1 MTTENSTLVFG
12 VRTREANASL
22 EQMRR
27 ELTKTYDLVDSLT
40 AKQVASSSAMV
51 GSSKDTIASARAVTD
66 ALEQQELAT
75 REMSRTSVSYRKKVG
90 EANASFK
97 AGLKTTATDLI
108 KFRNDVEKAA
118 LDPTTALGLANIEE
132 VTAAA
137 RKRISQLQAMTVAEA
152 RNNLQALEKA
162 QSSARAKELAA
173 LRADITE
180 RSKIAAAENKR
191 VEQLQTM
198 AAAEAR
204 NNLQTMERAQ
214 SSARAKELAALRA
227 DITERS
233 KISAARNEQAVNSL
247 KALEDAQSQGRAREL
262 AALRA
267 SITERNNIMQ
277 AAAARHAD
285 TRRKQTELA
294 IKYDEMELAS
304 RIRVLRRIEQLQSQG
319 YGTSTIARRFG
330 TTALGDVGNLNNYV
344 EQVRVIRETEKAQ
357 RQLAESN
364 SRAAKAGK
372 GAGDVLRANRDL
384 MRETHSAAR
393 GLAGSLGSLWM
404 TYGSLV
410 PLLTGAALG
419 GVARSTFTVGKD
431 VEYRLQMLQ
440 ALGNAEATVN
450 QLMPAVHGSMKTP
463 LEAAEGLQQLAQAGL
478 STHEALSVLTPTL
491 QLATLGEMSV
501 ADAALATTAALSTF
515 NLGMHEAVRVGD
527 IFAKGASISNASV
540 AEIAEAM
547 KQAGS
552 GAAAYGLSLEDT
564 VAQVT
569 ALAQAGIKG
578 SAAGTAVKNSM
589 KELYAP
595 TNKAAKVMKQIG
607 LETYDAE
614 GKARGYM
621 EILGDLKA
629 VTAEMTDEHQNAM
642 LGAMFNERSR
652 RAIQIFLNDMERL
665 EEMSKGL
672 GDPNGYLAKANERLL
687 DTVEGASNRF
697 QSVIQQSYVRAFDT
711 LRPQIRA
718 TIDEMERFAGSDG
731 FIRGV
736 ETIGQVFS
744 GAASAISQHAGL
756 IATLA
761 GIYGTLKVA
770 QLAFTGAMGIAAA
783 AVRAKQGATLAL
795 SVATGTLTTTT
806 VASTA
811 ASEVQ
816 AVAQGVL
823 AGAMTRTQGA
833 AAAAAVA
840 FRGLTAAMGLIG
852 AAISLAALAMGTF
865 ASSTTPAI
873 SESDKLKR
881 STDAV
886 TQAINAEINAIKER
900 RRQRNL
906 DKGITDVSDANAM
919 QARREEGEKLKA
931 NAEAAKIAAEQALQ
945 AYQASSGMGM
955 EVMRQQGIAARDAAK
970 ASKEATDAYNKHR
983 QELEADEGT
992 RATGIIERRKA
1003 KQEQNLQSL
1012 LDEMTY
1018 ERNTILRSKAD
1029 SETRDFLGGVDESI
1043 SKVERA
1049 LQMAGQSAGVAQDYV
1064 DGLNNSW
1071 GKLRGEIDEKRTLV
1085 VNTTNDN
1092 GNGGGL
1098 EFRSSSANLQTE
1110 LRNQKTLLS
1119 NMRDFRLKIVEDEAK
1134 QGVWTSQQAAEKR
1147 KEIWDSYQDQY
1158 AAKAAETSA
1167 KIMALD
1173 KGSAALK
1180 DLTRQ
1185 KIQEE
1190 LEQERRLA
1198 AQNQELKLQ
1207 QEIEESLS
1215 RARSMSNTTA
1225 VDLEKVRSQL
1235 VKDELAQMEE
1245 LSKRYLPADQ
1255 MATLEA
1261 RNRTE
1266 AHFNKLL
1273 EDRYKLLQQG
1283 VLSRPDFMGTSEAK
1297 SLQESIR
1304 LIEQEKKVA
1313 VDAAGAI
1320 AMSRY
1325 QDTQSITGGYHAALK
1340 ELGNQAIATGD
1351 VVAQSL
1357 GAAFTAVGNLAGQLV
1372 TTGRANVQQFF
1383 ADLFAQVA
1391 KMYASQFMMQILSAF
1406 LPTFGG
1412 GGGAGGTGVTSYGLK
1427 WTQSAMGNVFN
1438 AGSVQKFAKGGAFT
1452 NQLATSPTL
1461 APMALFGEA
1470 GPEAIMPLTRTAGG
1484 ELGVKAVAPQPV
1496 GMGAGPTI
1504 NLHVET
1510 NVIMQ
1515 GDGATSQTTVSGA
1528 DSNGMAQRI
1537 AQDMQ
1542 DAATQAVRRELGQG
1556 GLIRQFVETRR

>member
-75 REMSRTSVSYRKKVG
+75 REMSRTSVSYRKRVG

-97 AGLKTTATDLI
+97 AGLKTTAADLI

-137 RKRISQLQAMTVAEA
+137 RKRISQLQALSATEA
-152 RNNLQALEKA
+152 RNNLQA
-162 QSSARAKELAA
+162 
-173 LRADITE
+173 
-180 RSKIAAAENKR
+180 
-191 VEQLQTM
+191 
-198 AAAEAR
+198 
-204 NNLQTMERAQ
+204 MERAQ

-233 KISAARNEQAVNSL
+233 KISAARNAQAVNSL

-267 SITERNNIMQ
+267 SITERNNVMQ

-330 TTALGDVGNLNNYV
+330 TTALGDVGNLSNYV
-344 EQVRVIRETEKAQ
+344 EQVRIIRETEKAQ

-372 GAGDVLRANRDL
+372 DAGDVLRANRDL

-410 PLLTGAALG
+410 PLLTGAAIG

-621 EILGDLKA
+621 DILKDLKS

-736 ETIGQVFS
+736 EAIGQVFS

-761 GIYGTLKVA
+761 GVYGTLKVA
-770 QLAFTGAMGIAAA
+770 QMAFAGAMGVAAA

-795 SVATGTLTTTT
+795 SIATGSLTTNT

-811 ASEVQ
+811 ATEVQ

-823 AGAMTRTQGA
+823 AKAMTRTQGA

-931 NAEAAKIAAEQALQ
+931 NAEAAKIAADQALQ

-983 QELEADEGT
+983 QELEADENT

-1029 SETRDFLGGVDESI
+1029 SETRDFLGGIDESI
-1043 SKVERA
+1043 GKVERA

-1092 GNGGGL
+1092 GNGGL
-1098 EFRSSSANLQTE
+1098 EFRSSSANLQAE

-1147 KEIWDSYQDQY
+1147 KEIWDNYQDQY
-1158 AAKAAETSA
+1158 AAKAADTSA

-1207 QEIEESLS
+1207 QELEESLS

-1225 VDLEKVRSQL
+1225 VDLEKVRNQL

-1297 SLQESIR
+1297 ALQESIR

-1391 KMYASQFMMQILSAF
+1391 KMYANQFVMQILSAF

-1427 WTQSAMGNVFN
+1427 WTPSAMGNVFN
-1438 AGSVQKFAKGGAFT
+1438 SGSVQKFAKGGAFT

-1528 DSNGMAQRI
+1528 DSDGMAQRI

-1542 DAATQAVRRELGQG
+1542 DAATQSIRRELGQG
-1556 GLIRQFVETRR
+1556 GMIRQFVETRR

>member
-75 REMSRTSVSYRKKVG
+75 REMSRTSVSYRKRVG

-97 AGLKTTATDLI
+97 AGLKTTAADLI

-137 RKRISQLQAMTVAEA
+137 RKRISQLQALSAAEA
-152 RNNLQALEKA
+152 RNNLQA
-162 QSSARAKELAA
+162 
-173 LRADITE
+173 
-180 RSKIAAAENKR
+180 
-191 VEQLQTM
+191 
-198 AAAEAR
+198 
-204 NNLQTMERAQ
+204 MERAQ

-233 KISAARNEQAVNSL
+233 KISAARNAQAVNSL

-364 SRAAKAGK
+364 SRAARAGK
-372 GAGDVLRANRDL
+372 DAGDVLRANRDL

-672 GDPNGYLAKANERLL
+672 GDPDGYLAKANERLL

-761 GIYGTLKVA
+761 GVYGTLKVA
-770 QLAFTGAMGIAAA
+770 QMAFAGAMGVAAA

-795 SVATGTLTTTT
+795 SVATGTLTSTT

-852 AAISLAALAMGTF
+852 VAISLASLALGTF
-865 ASSTTPAI
+865 SSSTTAAAT
-873 SESDKLKR
+873 EADKLKKE
-881 STDAV
+881 TDAV
-886 TQAINAEINAIKER
+886 TASIRAEIAAIQER
-900 RRQRNL
+900 RRQRAM
-906 DKGITDVSDANAM
+906 DSGITLESDAQGM
-919 QARREEGEKLKA
+919 QARYDNLNVMGIKLDALKQKA
-931 NAEAAKIAAEQALQ
+931 D
-945 AYQASSGMGM
+945 AS
-955 EVMRQQGIAARDAAK
+955 AK
-970 ASKEATDAYNKHR
+970 ASLDAALSTPMAAAPLVMQAEKDR
-983 QELEADEGT
+983 KELEKLRTEYDKVRKEIKEDEDT
-992 RATGIIERRKA
+992 RAKGVVERQRAQIETRL
-1003 KQEQNLQSL
+1003 ESL
-1012 LDEMTY
+1012 KREAEY
-1018 ERNTILRSKAD
+1018 ERDTILRSGKD
-1029 SETRDFLGGVDESI
+1029 SKTRDYLPEVDKQLETI
-1043 SKVERA
+1043 NTA
-1049 LQMAGQSAGVAQDYV
+1049 LDRVSNSANVAKEYV
-1064 DGLNNSW
+1064 DGLNSSW
-1071 GKLRGEIDEKRTLV
+1071 GALRGEIDEKRTLV

-1092 GNGGGL
+1092 GNGGL

-1207 QEIEESLS
+1207 QELEESLS

-1225 VDLEKVRSQL
+1225 VDLEKVRNQL

-1255 MATLEA
+1255 MAALEA

-1391 KMYASQFMMQILSAF
+1391 KMYANQFVMQILSAF

-1528 DSNGMAQRI
+1528 DSDGMAQRI